1 MKTISSAMKL
11 KTKDVKDYISVI
23 QNAVEL
29 FDLYNASIQLEI
41 LKGDLFK
48 KIGANHDD
56 VEITAEIS
64 LAYKLQDVCK

>member
-48 KIGANHDD
+48 K
-56 VEITAEIS
+56 
-64 LAYKLQDVCK
+64 